1 MIETSIS
8 LKAIFLTFFVL
19 VFAGCADNE
28 ICAVWTEGVTDPE
41 TGRAI
46 HTLTVKN
53 APEGTDWNI
62 WFTSNHIYI
71 GDDLEGAEG
80 SISLHH
86 GCWYKMTP
94 KEREGKD
101 LVLKYTDRPLQ
112 RHCWAPE
119 GFVLEHDGKAVALD
133 AEYVFLPSE
142 RIQDFAYNQVETHV
156 WDMIPSLK
164 NVAVSEGTTRLETV
178 PAAQIVPADKA
189 GWYRITLDGTC
200 KVEAAD
206 EDGAWYAKVTLDN
219 LKRNAGGDEIPN
231 MVIEDWPDMGYRGFM
246 LDISRNFTTRDNI
259 LRFIDLLAHYKVNIF
274 HLHFGDDEGW
284 RVEIEKFPELTAYGA
299 HHAFPH
305 RNEAGEYVEEEY
317 LMPSYNGSID
327 PDDMSSSANG
337 YLTKED
343 YIEILKYAWE
353 RRIKVIPEFDTP
365 GHSRAAIKAMDAY
378 SERVGSDEF
387 RLSDP
392 EDRSEYCS
400 VQYYKDNALNVAMP
414 STYRFI
420 EVVFDELIAYHK
432 EAGAPLPAIHVGGDE
447 VAKGAW
453 TASPACLK
461 IMEERGWDNVEL
473 MKSYYIEKVLD
484 IAEARGVKIAGWQE
498 VVMDLEDHVYERLK
512 KNLYSVNFW
521 HTGHGQEEYP
531 YQYAND
537 GVPTVLSNMTN
548 TYVDFA
554 YTPDKTERGLSW
566 GGFVD
571 ERRSFSLLP
580 YDIYRSVRWDDH
592 GRIRDISTLPDGK
605 TPLKARENVIGV
617 QAQLWTETVRC
628 FDHVTSYVFPKVCGV
643 FERAWNASP
652 SWEGTTQADDPA
664 FLQELDRYY
673 STVVSHEIPYYDEM
687 QIAYRQRKRSAIM
700 TFSQVLDRDRS
711 KYAVNNFAEDDKYTM
726 LQPYETV
733 SVKEPKGRKVKNII
747 FMIGDGMGLEQI
759 SAAWVCNGG
768 KLNLDN
774 FTNVGIQRTY
784 SANKL
789 VTDSAAAG
797 TALATGHK
805 TDNGM
810 ISMTPDTV
818 AVKSLAEEAME
829 KGKRTGAAVT
839 CRVNDATPA
848 VFFSHSASRK
858 NQEDIVEQ
866 MAGSGVYFLAGGGTK
881 FWRDR
886 EDGKDISED
895 VKARGYSYVET
906 KEDLMAVESGPVIAL
921 MDSYELKPSLDRG
934 DILPASVTK
943 ALELLDNRKGFFL
956 MIEGSM
962 IDDGGHDNKAGHT
975 MEEIFDFDRTLGIVL
990 EWAAKDGQTLV
1001 IVTADHATG
1010 GMTLLSGS
1018 IDEKRIR
1025 VNYSTTGHNGI
1036 ALPVFAWGPHSED
1049 FVGIYENTELSDRI
1063 RALIR

>member
-1 MIETSIS
+1 MKPILFKTICMLSALLFS
-8 LKAIFLTFFVL
+8 
-19 VFAGCADNE
+19 AGCADKVS
-28 ICAVWTEGVTDPE
+28 IVWTEGETDPDTRE
-41 TGRAI
+41 VI

-219 LKRNAGGDEIPN
+219 LKRNAGGNEIPN

-327 PDDMSSSANG
+327 PDDISSSANG

-906 KEDLMAVESGPVIAL
+906 KEDLMAVENGPVIAL

>member
-1 MIETSIS
+1 MKPILFKTICMLSALLFS
-8 LKAIFLTFFVL
+8 
-19 VFAGCADNE
+19 AGCADKVS
-28 ICAVWTEGVTDPE
+28 IVWTEGETDPDTRE
-41 TGRAI
+41 VV

-119 GFVLEHDGKAVALD
+119 GFVLEHDGKVKALEV
-133 AEYVFLPSE
+133 EYEFLPSE
-142 RIQDFAYNQVETHV
+142 VIPDFPYTQIDVEV

-164 NVAVSEGTTRLETV
+164 EVTPSDGNTILDQMPQV
-178 PAAQIVPADKA
+178 QIVDAPEA

-219 LKRNAGGDEIPN
+219 LKRNAGGNEIPN

-246 LDISRNFTTRDNI
+246 LDISRNFTTKDNI

-284 RVEIEKFPELTAYGA
+284 RVEIEEFPELTAYGA

-378 SERVGSDEF
+378 SDRVGNDDY

-392 EDRSEYCS
+392 EDKSEYCS
-400 VQYYKDNALNVAMP
+400 VQYYRDNALNVAMP
-414 STYRFI
+414 STYKFI

-432 EAGAPLPAIHVGGDE
+432 EAGVPLPAIHVGGDE

-453 TASPACLK
+453 SASPACLK
-461 IMEERGWDNVEL
+461 IMEERGWDNIEL

-484 IAEARGVKIAGWQE
+484 IAETRGVKISGWQE
-498 VVMDLEDHVYERLK
+498 IVMDLEEHVYERLK

-531 YQYAND
+531 YHYAND

-592 GRIRDISTLPDGK
+592 GRIRDISSLPDGK
-605 TPLKARENVIGV
+605 TLLVAKENVIGV

-652 SWEGTTQADDPA
+652 SWEGTTVADDPA
-664 FLQELDRYY
+664 FMQALDRYY
-673 STVVSHEIPYYDEM
+673 STVVSHELPYYEDK
-687 QIAYRQRKRSAIM
+687 QIAYRQRK
-700 TFSQVLDRDRS
+700 
-711 KYAVNNFAEDDKYTM
+711 N
-726 LQPYETV
+726 
-733 SVKEPKGRKVKNII
+733 
-747 FMIGDGMGLEQI
+747 
-759 SAAWVCNGG
+759 
-768 KLNLDN
+768 
-774 FTNVGIQRTY
+774 
-784 SANKL
+784 
-789 VTDSAAAG
+789 
-797 TALATGHK
+797 
-805 TDNGM
+805 
-810 ISMTPDTV
+810 
-818 AVKSLAEEAME
+818 
-829 KGKRTGAAVT
+829 
-839 CRVNDATPA
+839 
-848 VFFSHSASRK
+848 
-858 NQEDIVEQ
+858 
-866 MAGSGVYFLAGGGTK
+866 
-881 FWRDR
+881 
-886 EDGKDISED
+886 
-895 VKARGYSYVET
+895 
-906 KEDLMAVESGPVIAL
+906 
-921 MDSYELKPSLDRG
+921 
-934 DILPASVTK
+934 
-943 ALELLDNRKGFFL
+943 
-956 MIEGSM
+956 
-962 IDDGGHDNKAGHT
+962 
-975 MEEIFDFDRTLGIVL
+975 
-990 EWAAKDGQTLV
+990 
-1001 IVTADHATG
+1001 
-1010 GMTLLSGS
+1010 
-1018 IDEKRIR
+1018 
-1025 VNYSTTGHNGI
+1025 
-1036 ALPVFAWGPHSED
+1036 
-1049 FVGIYENTELSDRI
+1049 
-1063 RALIR
+1063 

>member
-1 MIETSIS
+1 MKPILFKTICMLSALLFS
-8 LKAIFLTFFVL
+8 
-19 VFAGCADNE
+19 AGCADKVS
-28 ICAVWTEGVTDPE
+28 IVWTEGETDPDTRE
-41 TGRAI
+41 VI

-219 LKRNAGGDEIPN
+219 LKRNAGGNEIPN

-305 RNEAGEYVEEEY
+305 RNEAGEYVETDY

-378 SERVGSDEF
+378 SERVGNDEF

-420 EVVFDELIAYHK
+420 EVVFDELIAYHA
-432 EAGAPLPAIHVGGDE
+432 EAGVPLPAIHVGGDE

-687 QIAYRQRKRSAIM
+687 QIAYRQRKKSAIM

-733 SVKEPKGRKVKNII
+733 SVKEPKGRKVKNIV

-906 KEDLMAVESGPVIAL
+906 KEDLMAVENGPVIAL

>member
-1 MIETSIS
+1 MRKS
-8 LKAIFLTFFVL
+8 LLFAAMAL
-19 VFAGCADNE
+19 VFVVASCCNKPS
-28 ICAVWTEGVTDPE
+28 IVWTEGEKDAE
-41 TGRAI
+41 TGRATHVI
-46 HTLTVKN
+46 TVVN
-53 APEGTDWNI
+53 APRGTDWTL
-62 WFTSNHIYI
+62 WLTSNHI
-71 GDDLEGAEG
+71 DSREVEGTEG
-80 SISLHH
+80 VIELHH

-94 KEREGKD
+94 LAREGKN
-101 LVLKYTDRPLQ
+101 LVVKYADRPLQ

-219 LKRNAGGDEIPN
+219 LKRNAGGNEIPN

-432 EAGAPLPAIHVGGDE
+432 EAGVPLPAIHVGGDE

-652 SWEGTTQADDPA
+652 SWEGTTQSDDPA

-906 KEDLMAVESGPVIAL
+906 KEDLMAVENGPVIAL

>member
-1 MIETSIS
+1 MKRFLISI
-8 LKAIFLTFFVL
+8 VL
-19 VFAGCADNE
+19 
-28 ICAVWTEGVTDPE
+28 
-41 TGRAI
+41 
-46 HTLTVKN
+46 
-53 APEGTDWNI
+53 
-62 WFTSNHIYI
+62 
-71 GDDLEGAEG
+71 
-80 SISLHH
+80 
-86 GCWYKMTP
+86 
-94 KEREGKD
+94 
-101 LVLKYTDRPLQ
+101 
-112 RHCWAPE
+112 
-119 GFVLEHDGKAVALD
+119 
-133 AEYVFLPSE
+133 
-142 RIQDFAYNQVETHV
+142 
-156 WDMIPSLK
+156 
-164 NVAVSEGTTRLETV
+164 
-178 PAAQIVPADKA
+178 
-189 GWYRITLDGTC
+189 
-200 KVEAAD
+200 
-206 EDGAWYAKVTLDN
+206 
-219 LKRNAGGDEIPN
+219 
-231 MVIEDWPDMGYRGFM
+231 
-246 LDISRNFTTRDNI
+246 
-259 LRFIDLLAHYKVNIF
+259 LL
-274 HLHFGDDEGW
+274 G
-284 RVEIEKFPELTAYGA
+284 
-299 HHAFPH
+299 
-305 RNEAGEYVEEEY
+305 
-317 LMPSYNGSID
+317 
-327 PDDMSSSANG
+327 
-337 YLTKED
+337 
-343 YIEILKYAWE
+343 
-353 RRIKVIPEFDTP
+353 
-365 GHSRAAIKAMDAY
+365 
-378 SERVGSDEF
+378 
-387 RLSDP
+387 
-392 EDRSEYCS
+392 
-400 VQYYKDNALNVAMP
+400 
-414 STYRFI
+414 
-420 EVVFDELIAYHK
+420 
-432 EAGAPLPAIHVGGDE
+432 
-447 VAKGAW
+447 
-453 TASPACLK
+453 
-461 IMEERGWDNVEL
+461 
-473 MKSYYIEKVLD
+473 
-484 IAEARGVKIAGWQE
+484 
-498 VVMDLEDHVYERLK
+498 
-512 KNLYSVNFW
+512 
-521 HTGHGQEEYP
+521 
-531 YQYAND
+531 
-537 GVPTVLSNMTN
+537 
-548 TYVDFA
+548 
-554 YTPDKTERGLSW
+554 
-566 GGFVD
+566 
-571 ERRSFSLLP
+571 
-580 YDIYRSVRWDDH
+580 
-592 GRIRDISTLPDGK
+592 
-605 TPLKARENVIGV
+605 
-617 QAQLWTETVRC
+617 
-628 FDHVTSYVFPKVCGV
+628 
-643 FERAWNASP
+643 
-652 SWEGTTQADDPA
+652 
-664 FLQELDRYY
+664 
-673 STVVSHEIPYYDEM
+673 
-687 QIAYRQRKRSAIM
+687 SAIM

-906 KEDLMAVESGPVIAL
+906 KEDLMVVENGPVVAL
-921 MDSYELKPSLDRG
+921 MDTYELKPSLDRG

-1010 GMTLLSGS
+1010 GMTLLGGS